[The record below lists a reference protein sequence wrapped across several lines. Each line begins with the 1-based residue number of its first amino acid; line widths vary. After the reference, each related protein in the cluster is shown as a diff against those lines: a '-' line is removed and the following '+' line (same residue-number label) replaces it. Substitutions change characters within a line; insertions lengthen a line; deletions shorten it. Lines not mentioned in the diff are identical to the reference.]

1 MAPSKTIGGQDGG
14 QKKIKYRLF
23 EWIFDFG
30 RIDWNRL
37 PVFRRIFDRDDIFY
51 RLRLLQPRHSMKGED
66 MKIDEKE
73 NLKKLVFTLA
83 EIYKNHFTGLIDQI
97 HPRGASQHEPA
108 SQPSGRDTQPD
119 PKARYPNEL

>member
-23 EWIFDFG
+23 EWIFDPG

-37 PVFRRIFDRDDIFY
+37 SVFRCVFDRDDIFY
-51 RLRLLQPRHSMKGED
+51 RLRLLQPRHSMKGDD

-73 NLKKLVFTLA
+73 NLKNWYSHLRKFTKIISL
-83 EIYKNHFTGLIDQI
+83 GL
-97 HPRGASQHEPA
+97 
-108 SQPSGRDTQPD
+108 
-119 PKARYPNEL
+119 